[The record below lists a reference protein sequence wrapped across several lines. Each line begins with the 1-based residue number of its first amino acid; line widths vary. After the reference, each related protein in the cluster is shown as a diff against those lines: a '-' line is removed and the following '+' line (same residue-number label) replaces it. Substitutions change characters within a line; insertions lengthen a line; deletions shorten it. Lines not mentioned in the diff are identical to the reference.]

1 MEANEESTAA
11 RRQRRSPGLMA
22 FRLNPFRVLRL
33 PTKARPEEAV
43 WQAEKV
49 LTRVRAGVE
58 PSGVDLVAW
67 LEPNDELEVQEATQ
81 KIEEPL
87 ARLVAECL
95 WFDLEI
101 DPAGTQ
107 LGAALPDGP
116 GPALDAY
123 LALAESELGLP
134 KENDETD
141 DVEAMKAATS
151 SRMRALT
158 AHRVNQANVRLLLAF
173 AGMHRSEATRMS
185 DLPAKL
191 QIDRKGGLP
200 RVADPHLILI
210 AEESDQADAWANLL
224 TEGLERWAKLF
235 KEPWYQA
242 LIEHQIERLGDELLT
257 KDDAES
263 IYAAVKTQIADL
275 VVGEMKARMIA
286 GRLDQLAALLDAVSG
301 SGLDAG
307 VWSAAMRPLRALF
320 RHEVDELKTIL
331 KTDAG
336 PPKVEDLQIYVQRLQ
351 DLAERWKDLDESG
364 LLGLKAIID
373 ESLIVGLNALR
384 HRPTDAHEP
393 IEALLTDVAKTT
405 PSKSVHER
413 VNGFRTM
420 MQNDL
425 EALCHFCKTRQRDEK
440 FCGAIKG
447 RRETHRE
454 PMFNGVRIHYSIT
467 AGPIARCGICAEVHE
482 LVNQAGWVG
491 GVVGTVLAGALAL
504 MFGSEQLLCPMA
516 FGVGLL
522 AILGWFGGREL
533 ASHFAREEGEASPS
547 DWQSSKTHMRIRG
560 DGFYEIKVDLAK
572 HAWRDLNASGR
583 ITF

>member
-1 MEANEESTAA
+1 MEERDETTSS

-33 PTKARPEEAV
+33 PTKALPEEAV

-58 PSGVDLVAW
+58 PAGLDLVAW

-95 WFDLEI
+95 WFDTEL
-101 DPAGTQ
+101 DPAGSM
-107 LGAALPDGP
+107 LVEALPDGP

-123 LALAESELGLP
+123 LALTEAQLALPGES
-134 KENDETD
+134 DETD
-141 DVEAMKAATS
+141 DVEAMKAATAA
-151 SRMRALT
+151 RMRGLT
-158 AHRVNQANVRLLLAF
+158 AHRVNQANLRLLLAF
-173 AGMHRSEATRMS
+173 AGMHRSETTRMS
-185 DLPAKL
+185 DLPAALK
-191 QIDRKGGLP
+191 IERSGGTKH
-200 RVADPHLILI
+200 VDDPHLILM
-210 AEESDQADAWANLL
+210 AEESDEAEA
-224 TEGLERWAKLF
+224 WAKLLSDGLTRWGKLF
-235 KEPWYQA
+235 GEPWYQA
-242 LIEHQIERLGDELLT
+242 QIEHQIERLGDELLT

-263 IYAAVKTQIADL
+263 IFGAVKTQIADV

-286 GRLDQLAALLDAVSG
+286 GRLDQLGTLLDAIADRG
-301 SGLDAG
+301 FDAS

-331 KTDAG
+331 QTDSG
-336 PPKVEDLQIYVQRLQ
+336 PPRVDDLHIYVQRLQ
-351 DLAERWKDLDESG
+351 DLAERWKDLDRGG

-384 HRPTDAHEP
+384 HRPNDPHEP
-393 IEALLTDVAKTT
+393 TEALLADVAKTT

-420 MQNDL
+420 MQNDA

-440 FCGAIKG
+440 FCGAVKG

-454 PMFNGVRIHYSIT
+454 PMFNGVRIHYQVT

-482 LVNQAGWVG
+482 LVNHAGWVG
-491 GVVGTVLAGALAL
+491 ALVGAVSGGVLAV
-504 MFGSEQLLCPMA
+504 MFGTSGGVLLLL
-516 FGVGLL
+516 FGVAVMGLL
-522 AILGWFGGREL
+522 SYFAGREI
-533 ASHFAREEGEASPS
+533 ASHYARREGEASPS
-547 DWQSSKTHMRIRG
+547 DWASSKTHTRIRG
-560 DGFYEIKVDLAK
+560 DGFYEIKVDLGK